1 MAGGPV
7 GAVIGVASGISS
19 MSQQSKQRRLA
30 EAQANAQAKA
40 AEASAALRQVEIN
53 SRRDYADYNAK
64 LNSLTRQFQ
73 YMQSEMGLR
82 GQGIMD
88 QMNQTGQLGQ
98 LQMSEM
104 ANQMGL
110 VNAEMGADQQVAG
123 AKQQELGQKT
133 EAAGASV
140 GSQNQLTNAAQQTG
154 AGMQAGEARRAMMQ
168 TLMSATGGAPGRT
181 SAVLEQK
188 DLDGSIAAALAQN
201 LQQEGISEQDLRQLL
216 YTRDIAEISKAL
228 NINAAEFQR
237 ESARRGATATSMGI
251 AGMKTDLATQAEM
264 SNAGRDAALKQMR
277 FAQMSDANA
286 DAVNKIFAEYGFQ
299 QQSNATQ
306 STLAA
311 QTSQINAQVAA
322 TKQSGPGLFDYL
334 GMAVKGYGMLQGSGI
349 FGGGG
354 QQQQGAGY
362 SLFSGYKVNP
372 MTSVDDPL
380 SRINA
385 TTQSNSSN
393 ATSFTQ
399 LPF

>member
-1 MAGGPV
+1 
-7 GAVIGVASGISS
+7 
-19 MSQQSKQRRLA
+19 
-30 EAQANAQAKA
+30 
-40 AEASAALRQVEIN
+40 
-53 SRRDYADYNAK
+53 
-64 LNSLTRQFQ
+64 
-73 YMQSEMGLR
+73 
-82 GQGIMD
+82 
-88 QMNQTGQLGQ
+88 
-98 LQMSEM
+98 
-104 ANQMGL
+104 
-110 VNAEMGADQQVAG
+110 
-123 AKQQELGQKT
+123 
-133 EAAGASV
+133 
-140 GSQNQLTNAAQQTG
+140 
-154 AGMQAGEARRAMMQ
+154 
-168 TLMSATGGAPGRT
+168 
-181 SAVLEQK
+181 VLEQK